1 LRRITTTK
9 CLSVKRK
16 VAAAVLVLALGIG
29 AFAAYELAGTT
40 PTTYATEIAYT
51 KTRPA
56 FKVER
61 RVAVT
66 TAAQLRSAISDIRPG
81 DLVTATSAFTVRGET
96 IIDERLPARAEIDLT
111 AGVEFVYDGRDN
123 LPALWLANAENLDIF
138 GGDLSTSDRGG
149 DCVRWT
155 GSQHVLWWGFTLHDC
170 GGTGLDV
177 FTLKPGANGA
187 GPVEGNDIQ
196 GEIWK
201 TGQHRAWDPHVEK
214 CTGLHGANLAD
225 ANYEPFEH
233 NRIALD
239 VHDTAC
245 SGAAIEFG
253 SSRATHVPSH
263 NTIILTAADLSFVS
277 KTQTGGN
284 CFGTWGYGIRHTDIK
299 YLQCDNVAGH
309 PYWAHGMFQAA
320 GGRALA
326 TDTVEFGRARD
337 VRLNPRYASDADWDT
352 TDGTVFQDVVPP
364 GGAR

>member
-1 LRRITTTK
+1 LRRTTTK
-9 CLSVKRK
+9 LLPVKRK
-16 VAAAVLVLALGIG
+16 IAVAALALVVGIG
-29 AFAAYELAGTT
+29 AFAAYELERTSH
-40 PTTYATEIAYT
+40 TTYASEIAYT

-56 FKVER
+56 LRVER

-66 TAAQLRSAISDIRPG
+66 TAGQLRSAISDIRPG

-96 IIDERLPARAEIDLT
+96 IINARLPAKAEIDLT
-111 AGVEFVYDGRDN
+111 AGVKFVYNGRDN
-123 LPALWLANAENLDIF
+123 LPALWLENARNLDIF

-149 DCVRWT
+149 DCIRWT
-155 GSQHVLWWGFTLHDC
+155 GSQYVLWWGFTLHDC
-170 GGTGLDV
+170 GGTGLGV
-177 FTLKPGANGA
+177 FTLKPGVDGA

-201 TGQHRAWDPHVEK
+201 TGQHRAWDPHTEK

-225 ANYEPFEH
+225 ANYEPFER

-253 SSRATHVPSH
+253 SSQATHIPNH
-263 NTIILTAADLSFVS
+263 NTIILKASDLSLLS

-284 CFGTWGYGIRHTDIK
+284 CFETWGYGIRYTDIK
-299 YLQCDNVAGH
+299 YLQCDNLTGH

-320 GGRALA
+320 GSRALA
-326 TDTVEFGRARD
+326 TDTVEFGHARE
-337 VRLNPRYASDADWDT
+337 VRLNPRYANDADWDT
-352 TDGTVFQDVVPP
+352 TDGTVFEDVAPP
-364 GGAR
+364 GAAR